1 MSRINSNL
9 IYIWNAFRNLN
20 AIKAD
25 KEVSPEVTPE
35 VPPEV
40 APSDEVELGAANRSW
55 SGVGCQTLTDG
66 YYKIQ
71 DEKYCFSFLSRATV
85 DDTWSFQTDV
95 PHKNET
101 IRQLSFNLDW
111 LKKNK
116 TPTFYVRDL
125 DSNKLWI
132 EWPVW
137 KGKPGVSEQ
146 DIKDLEGVKVLIRA
160 YDDIPDKNTG
170 SRTADYKKNQYWNH
184 FFFKN

>member
-35 VPPEV
+35 VPP
-40 APSDEVELGAANRSW
+40 SDEVELGAANTSW
-55 SGVGCQTLTDG
+55 SDVGCQTLSGG
-66 YYKIQ
+66 YHKIQ
-71 DEKYCFSFLSRATV
+71 DDKYCFSFASRATV
-85 DDTWSFQTDV
+85 DDTWRFQTDV
-95 PHKNET
+95 KHNNET
-101 IRQLSFNLDW
+101 IRQLSFNFDW

-116 TPTFYVRDL
+116 TPTFYVEDL
-125 DSNKLWI
+125 HKYRLWI

-137 KGKPGVSEQ
+137 KGKPGVSDQ

-160 YDDIPDKNTG
+160 YDANPPDKNTG
-170 SRTADYKKNQYWNH
+170 SRTAEYKKNQYWTH
-184 FFFKN
+184 DFFQ